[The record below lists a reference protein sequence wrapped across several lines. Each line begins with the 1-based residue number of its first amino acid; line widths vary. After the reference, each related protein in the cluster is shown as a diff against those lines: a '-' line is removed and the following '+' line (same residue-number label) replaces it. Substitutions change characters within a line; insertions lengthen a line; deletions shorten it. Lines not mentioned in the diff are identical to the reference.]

1 MRKQFKKQQEE
12 TQIQWRNVPQ
22 ENVFNPLK
30 RWYGIIKV
38 GDKSFI
44 TEYESKF
51 RSEVTA
57 IFTEEARLAGGQLTT
72 ISVYK

>member
-30 RWYGIIKV
+30 RWYGII
-38 GDKSFI
+38 
-44 TEYESKF
+44 
-51 RSEVTA
+51 
-57 IFTEEARLAGGQLTT
+57 
-72 ISVYK
+72 